1 MKTKRVEVFMK
12 DGIKDGDECIL
23 PNGQYN
29 PVFRSIENY
38 PIPVVFLDGARQRIE
53 ITEPI
58 IEQLKL
64 TFFRDIQVEPIEVD
78 VTVTANVWCG
88 LSLSGLSATDAYSLL
103 AAVHDGGKRFKLTEI
118 IE

>member
-12 DGIKDGDECIL
+12 DGLKNGDECIL
-23 PNGQYN
+23 PNGQGN
-29 PVFRSIENY
+29 SVFCSIENY
-38 PIPVVFLDGARQRIE
+38 PVPVVFLDRERQRIE
-53 ITEPI
+53 VTEAI

-88 LSLSGLSATDAYSLL
+88 LGLSGLSDAGAYSLL
-103 AAVHDGGKRFKLTEI
+103 AAVRDGGKRFKLTEI